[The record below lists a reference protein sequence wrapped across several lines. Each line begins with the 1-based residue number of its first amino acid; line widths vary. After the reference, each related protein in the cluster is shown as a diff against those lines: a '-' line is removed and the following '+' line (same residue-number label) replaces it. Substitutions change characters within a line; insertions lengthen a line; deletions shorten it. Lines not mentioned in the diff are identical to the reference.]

1 MAKIAVMLMC
11 AAAEGFLLYV
21 LTQFARELRKDHAVR
36 AAAVAIP
43 ILRAAGYRTAKVQE
57 FRKVI
62 EIKCG
67 SRLAHHNRGQR
78 LTS

>member
-1 MAKIAVMLMC
+1 MTTVAVMLMC

-21 LTQFARELRKDHAVR
+21 LTQFARELRKDRAVR
-36 AAAVAIP
+36 AAAAAIP
-43 ILRAAGYRTAKVQE
+43 ISRAAGYRMARVQE

-62 EIKCG
+62 EHG
-67 SRLAHHNRGQR
+67 SRVPHHHGGQR